1 MKLPKENA
9 EMKKRAALGENSFT
23 MGWAYEEGPEKELRR
38 SSQKVGGTR
47 RAHFPRYKKD
57 GRTSQS
63 CRW

>member
-1 MKLPKENA
+1 MKLSKENA
-9 EMKKRAALGENSFT
+9 EMKKRATLGENPFI
-23 MGWAYEEGPEKELRR
+23 MGWAYEGQEKKLRR
-38 SSQKVGGTR
+38 SSQKVGGSR